1 MMTMS
6 MMIGGRGV
14 MSGHRQMTDGWLIDD
29 DAVVVVE
36 RPHGVHRCAIAA
48 GDAHRRQEAWWWWR
62 VVGRELLV
70 RLVMVMVVCRCCRH
84 WCHVVIV
91 VMVVVVHSLDVLV
104 V

>member
-1 MMTMS
+1 

-14 MSGHRQMTDGWLIDD
+14 MSGHRQMTDGGLIDD
-29 DAVVVVE
+29 DAVVVIE
-36 RPHGVHRCAIAA
+36 RPHGVHRCAVAT
-48 GDAHRRQEAWWWWR
+48 HRRQEARWWWR

-70 RLVMVMVVCRCCRH
+70 RLMVMMVVRRCCRH
-84 WCHVVIV
+84 WRHVVIV